1 MYKIMAKF
9 SGDKRFKAL
18 PIDNDGAVPINSLL
32 NASFWNVRSEADAAL
47 DRLKKTAKKQGI
59 EVELKVVQQS

>member
-18 PIDNDGAVPINSLL
+18 SIDSDGAAPVANLL
-32 NASFWNVRSEADAAL
+32 NASFWNNRSEADAAL
-47 DRLKKTAKKQGI
+47 DWLKKTAKKQWI
-59 EVELKVVQQS
+59 EVELKVVRQS

>member
-18 PIDNDGAVPINSLL
+18 SIDSDGVAQVNSLWH
-32 NASFWNVRSEADAAL
+32 ASFWNVRSEADAAL
-47 DRLKKTAKKQGI
+47 DWLKKTADEQGV
-59 EVELKVVQQS
+59 EVELKVVKQS

>member
-18 PIDNDGAVPINSLL
+18 SIDSYGAAPVNSLL
-32 NASFWNVRSEADAAL
+32 NASFWTNRSEADAAL
-47 DRLKKTAKKQGI
+47 D
-59 EVELKVVQQS
+59 